1 MTTKIMTAN
10 RLRDGLVV
18 YLGEHQSWTPAIAA
32 SQPAQDD
39 DGYQAL
45 QSVADT
51 AVANGEVIEAYLI
64 DVDVDGGEN
73 RPARLREAIRAT
85 GPTVAAGDQPAPAI
99 AAE

>member
-64 DVDVDGGEN
+64 DVDVDGGEI

>member
-18 YLGEHQSWTPAIAA
+18 YLGEHQSWTPAIAG
-32 SQPAQDD
+32 SMPAQDD

-45 QSVADT
+45 QTIADT
-51 AVANGEVIEAYLI
+51 AVANGKVIEAYLI
-64 DVDVDGGEN
+64 DVEVAGGEI

-85 GPTVAAGDQPAPAI
+85 GPTVAAGEQPAPAI

>member
-10 RLRDGLVV
+10 RLRDGVVV
-18 YLGEHQSWTPAIAA
+18 YLGEHQAWTPAIGA
-32 SQPAQDD
+32 SKPEHDD

-45 QSVADT
+45 QTVADT
-51 AVANGEVIEAYLI
+51 AVADGVVIEAYLI
-64 DVDVDGGEN
+64 DVEVNGGEI

>member
-10 RLRDGLVV
+10 RLRDGVVV
-18 YLGEHQSWTPAIAA
+18 YLGEHQAWTPTIGA
-32 SQPAQDD
+32 SKPGHDD

-45 QSVADT
+45 QTVADT
-51 AVANGEVIEAYLI
+51 AVADGVIIEAYLI
-64 DVDVDGGEN
+64 DVEVNGGEI

-85 GPTVAAGDQPAPAI
+85 GPTVAAGDQPAPTI